1 MAFGIV
7 GSNFNINLAL
17 QALNEMNKTHTLA
30 RPEIVTLENN
40 KATISLGEEIPYATI
55 SSAGTQI
62 QFKDALLRLEVTPSV
77 IRERIAGGLEQT
89 KIKMVVV
96 VENNNRGTEV
106 NLGQSGTPPAIN
118 KRKAETL
125 VLMNEGERLVIGGV
139 TTTTSTN
146 TVRKVPS
153 LGDIPVLGWLFKAK
167 SDSAEGRELVVFVT
181 PSVLRPTV
189 AGSAPRK

>member
-1 MAFGIV
+1 
-7 GSNFNINLAL
+7 
-17 QALNEMNKTHTLA
+17 
-30 RPEIVTLENN
+30 
-40 KATISLGEEIPYATI
+40 
-55 SSAGTQI
+55 
-62 QFKDALLRLEVTPSV
+62 
-77 IRERIAGGLEQT
+77 
-89 KIKMVVV
+89 
-96 VENNNRGTEV
+96 
-106 NLGQSGTPPAIN
+106 
-118 KRKAETL
+118 
-125 VLMNEGERLVIGGV
+125 MNEGERLVIGGV